1 VNHEGRT
8 SDLDWSIG
16 RSDNG
21 ALSLRQFNSIS
32 DYIGRTR
39 TKSPD
44 TFIAQL
50 CSMIILPT
58 YQSDQSD
65 SPILETTFRSM
76 VLVQIG
82 PTTNARIIST
92 MSYG

>member
-1 VNHEGRT
+1 MVPHVNHEGRT

-32 DYIGRTR
+32 DYIGRRR
-39 TKSPD
+39 TKSSC
-44 TFIAQL
+44 L
-50 CSMIILPT
+50 RPT

-65 SPILETTFRSM
+65 SPILETAFRSM
-76 VLVQIG
+76 VLVRIG

-92 MSYG
+92 MSNA